1 MTEKKTLAI
10 IGAIGAGASAGA
22 TVLTGANAFA
32 TEINQAF
39 AVVAFVCSAVGTV
52 LTAGL
57 MYYRSNSGG
66 SV

>member
-10 IGAIGAGASAGA
+10 IGAVGAGASAGA

-32 TEINQAF
+32 TEINQTF
-39 AVVAFVCSAVGTV
+39 AVIAFGCSALGTI

-57 MYYRSNSGG
+57 MYYRSNAA
-66 SV
+66 